1 VDTWL
6 IVLIVVIVVVVLAL
20 AVVALGKRRKV
31 SGLRKR
37 EQAREHLQE
46 AEVRGA
52 RADREQALAEEQ
64 AARARR
70 EKAEV
75 EERAALSEQEA
86 RQRSA
91 QAHDERSAAEDLRAK
106 AEKLAP
112 GLADGQEG
120 QRRAGEPARPDDS
133 GGGAT
138 RR

>member
-6 IVLIVVIVVVVLAL
+6 IVLIVVVVVVVLAL
-20 AVVALGKRRKV
+20 AVVAGMKRSRV

-75 EERAALSEQEA
+75 EERAAVAEQEA

-112 GLADGQEG
+112 GLADGQGG
-120 QRRAGEPARPDDS
+120 QHRAGEPVRPDES

>member
-1 VDTWL
+1 MDTWL
-6 IVLIVVIVVVVLAL
+6 IVVIVVAVVVVLAL
-20 AVVALGKRRKV
+20 AAVALSKRRKV
-31 SGLRKR
+31 SGLRKQ

-64 AARARR
+64 A
-70 EKAEV
+70 
-75 EERAALSEQEA
+75 
-86 RQRSA
+86 
-91 QAHDERSAAEDLRAK
+91 HDERSAAEDLRAK

-112 GLADGQEG
+112 GLADGQGG
-120 QRRAGEPARPDDS
+120 QHRAGEPVRPDES